1 MSCCCPHC
9 DLNEDKTIIG
19 IFIPVRNSI
28 KMYHWAHLNYALM
41 HLSYHFWD
49 SKVFW
54 RIGKVE
60 IQKQKARGSR
70 GD

>member
-1 MSCCCPHC
+1 MSCCCLHC

-28 KMYHWAHLNYALM
+28 KMYHWAHLNYTLM

-54 RIGKVE
+54 
-60 IQKQKARGSR
+60 
-70 GD
+70 

>member
-28 KMYHWAHLNYALM
+28 KMYHWAHLNYTLM
-41 HLSYHFWD
+41 HLLVNRESRD
-49 SKVFW
+49 T
-54 RIGKVE
+54 
-60 IQKQKARGSR
+60 KAEGSGVT